1 MTTDD
6 YAFVPGNLRRLS
18 GVLGEPRIIHDF
30 WAGSITE
37 SLQYY
42 NSLFINLHQSEIVE
56 VLQYLVTNS
65 WFKSYKL
72 SMIII
77 TNHSSGVA

>member
-1 MTTDD
+1 MSS
-6 YAFVPGNLRRLS
+6 GNPES
-18 GVLGEPRIIHDF
+18 STIFEQDH
-30 WAGSITE
+30 ITE

-42 NSLFINLHQSEIVE
+42 NSLFINLHQSEIAE

-77 TNHSSGVA
+77 TNHSSGVALVT